1 MYLKLSPEQSKRLR
15 QSFQNNSNAAVKK
28 HKQIAAP
35 EKGAA
40 LCFVHRISDRISLA
54 EENMALKSEKELL
67 EKNIRM
73 VALDLDGTTF
83 DSAGDISEENVRALE
98 EAASRGVH
106 IVVSTGRSYASLPD
120 HIKRVK
126 GIEYAIT
133 SNGAHVNI
141 METGEQIYSD
151 FLDPEAVREIAVLKD
166 ATKADIEVFI
176 DGRAYV
182 DQSYY
187 DDVKENG
194 CAYRNAEYV
203 IWSRRPVP
211 DVTALMLE
219 HCGEIENVNFIYE
232 TLEML
237 GKAKPKVNAIRN
249 ATITSSF
256 PNNLEVGGPH
266 TSKKTALAWLL
277 KELEISADEL
287 MCCGDAPNDIAMVEM
302 AGIGV
307 AVANA
312 WGGLKD
318 HADYITASNDDNGI
332 AKAIDKFVLHR

>member
-1 MYLKLSPEQSKRLR
+1 
-15 QSFQNNSNAAVKK
+15 
-28 HKQIAAP
+28 
-35 EKGAA
+35 
-40 LCFVHRISDRISLA
+40 
-54 EENMALKSEKELL
+54 MAFKSESELL
-67 EKNIRM
+67 KKNITT

-83 DSAGDISEENVRALE
+83 NSAGDISEENVRALE
-98 EAASRGVH
+98 EAAAKGVH
-106 IVVSTGRSYASLPD
+106 IIVSTGRSYSSLPD
-120 HIKRVK
+120 HIKNVR

-141 METGEQIYSD
+141 MATGEQIYSD
-151 FLDPEAVREIAVLKD
+151 YLDPAAVREIAVLKD
-166 ATKADIEVFI
+166 ETGADIEVFI
-176 DGRAYV
+176 EGRAYV

-203 IWSRRPVP
+203 LWSRKPVP
-211 DVTALMLE
+211 DVSALMLE
-219 HCGEIENVNFIYE
+219 NSGEIENVNFIYE

-237 GKAKPKVNAIRN
+237 EEARPKVNAIRN

-277 KELEISADEL
+277 KELKASADEL
-287 MCCGDAPNDIAMVEM
+287 MCCGDAPNDIAMIEM

-312 WGGLKD
+312 WGGLRD
-318 HADYITASNDDNGI
+318 HADFMTASNDDDGV
-332 AKAIDKFVLHR
+332 AKAIDKFVLHK

>member
-1 MYLKLSPEQSKRLR
+1 
-15 QSFQNNSNAAVKK
+15 
-28 HKQIAAP
+28 
-35 EKGAA
+35 
-40 LCFVHRISDRISLA
+40 
-54 EENMALKSEKELL
+54 MAFKSESELL
-67 EKNIRM
+67 KKNITT

-83 DSAGDISEENVRALE
+83 NSAGDISEENVRALE
-98 EAASRGVH
+98 EAAAKGVH
-106 IVVSTGRSYASLPD
+106 IIVSTGRSYSSLPD
-120 HIKRVK
+120 HIKNVR

-141 METGEQIYSD
+141 MSTGEQIYSD
-151 FLDPEAVREIAVLKD
+151 FLDPAAVREIAVLKD
-166 ATKADIEVFI
+166 ETDADIEVFI

-203 IWSRRPVP
+203 LWSRKPVP
-211 DVTALMLE
+211 DVSALMLE
-219 HCGEIENVNFIYE
+219 NSGEIENVNFIYE

-237 GKAKPKVNAIRN
+237 EDARPKVNAIKN

-266 TSKKTALAWLL
+266 TSKKTALTWLL
-277 KELEISADEL
+277 KELKADADEL
-287 MCCGDAPNDIAMVEM
+287 MCCGDAPNDIAMIEM

-318 HADYITASNDDNGI
+318 HADYITASNDDDGV
-332 AKAIDKFVLHR
+332 AMAIEKFVLRRL

>member
-1 MYLKLSPEQSKRLR
+1 
-15 QSFQNNSNAAVKK
+15 
-28 HKQIAAP
+28 
-35 EKGAA
+35 
-40 LCFVHRISDRISLA
+40 
-54 EENMALKSEKELL
+54 MAFKSESELL
-67 EKNIRM
+67 KKNITT

-83 DSAGDISEENVRALE
+83 NSAGDISEENVRALE
-98 EAASRGVH
+98 EAAAKGVH
-106 IVVSTGRSYASLPD
+106 IIVSTGRSYSSLPD
-120 HIKRVK
+120 HIKNVR

-141 METGEQIYSD
+141 MATGEQIYSD
-151 FLDPEAVREIAVLKD
+151 YLDPAAVREIAELKD
-166 ATKADIEVFI
+166 ETGADIEVFI

-203 IWSRRPVP
+203 LWSRKPVP
-211 DVTALMLE
+211 DVSALMLE
-219 HCGEIENVNFIYE
+219 NSKEIENVNFIYE

-237 GKAKPKVNAIRN
+237 EDARPKVNAIKN

-266 TSKKTALAWLL
+266 TSKKTALTWLL
-277 KELEISADEL
+277 EELKASADEL
-287 MCCGDAPNDIAMVEM
+287 MCCGDAPNDIAMIEM

-312 WGGLKD
+312 WGGLRD
-318 HADYITASNDDNGI
+318 HADFMTASNDDDGV
-332 AKAIDKFVLHR
+332 AKAIDKFVLHK

>member
-1 MYLKLSPEQSKRLR
+1 
-15 QSFQNNSNAAVKK
+15 
-28 HKQIAAP
+28 
-35 EKGAA
+35 
-40 LCFVHRISDRISLA
+40 
-54 EENMALKSEKELL
+54 MAFKSESELL
-67 EKNIRM
+67 KKNITT

-83 DSAGDISEENVRALE
+83 NSAGDISEENVRALE
-98 EAASRGVH
+98 EAAAKGVH
-106 IVVSTGRSYASLPD
+106 IIVSTGRSYSSLPD
-120 HIKRVK
+120 HIKNVR

-141 METGEQIYSD
+141 MATGEQIYSD
-151 FLDPEAVREIAVLKD
+151 YLDPAAVREIAVLKD
-166 ATKADIEVFI
+166 ETGADIEVFI
-176 DGRAYV
+176 EGRAYV

-203 IWSRRPVP
+203 LWSRKPVP
-211 DVTALMLE
+211 DVSALMLE
-219 HCGEIENVNFIYE
+219 NSKEIENVNFIYE

-237 GKAKPKVNAIRN
+237 EDARPKVNAIKN

-277 KELEISADEL
+277 KELKASADEL
-287 MCCGDAPNDIAMVEM
+287 MCCGDAPNDIAMIEM

-312 WGGLKD
+312 WGGLRD
-318 HADYITASNDDNGI
+318 HADFMTASNDDDGV
-332 AKAIDKFVLHR
+332 AKAIDKFVLHK

>member
-1 MYLKLSPEQSKRLR
+1 
-15 QSFQNNSNAAVKK
+15 
-28 HKQIAAP
+28 
-35 EKGAA
+35 
-40 LCFVHRISDRISLA
+40 
-54 EENMALKSEKELL
+54 MALKSENELL
-67 EKNIRM
+67 KKTIRI

-98 EAASRGVH
+98 EAASEGVH

-120 HIKRVK
+120 HIKNVR

-151 FLDPEAVREIAVLKD
+151 YLDPHAVVEIAGLKTE
-166 ATKADIEVFI
+166 TKADIEVFI
-176 DGRAYV
+176 NGRAYV

-194 CAYRNAEYV
+194 CVYRNADYV

-211 DVTALMLE
+211 DVTALMLD
-219 HCGEIENVNFIYE
+219 HKDEIENVNFIYE
-232 TLEML
+232 TIEML
-237 GKAKPKVNAIRN
+237 EDARPKVSAIGN

-256 PNNLEVGGPH
+256 PNNLEVGGPD
-266 TSKKTALAWLL
+266 TSKKTALTWLL
-277 KELEISADEL
+277 GELGISADEL
-287 MCCGDAPNDIAMVEM
+287 MCCGDAPNDMAMVEM

-318 HADYITASNDDNGI
+318 HADWITGSNDDNGI
-332 AKAIDKFVLHR
+332 AMAIDKFVLHR

>member
-1 MYLKLSPEQSKRLR
+1 MSGTE
-15 QSFQNNSNAAVKK
+15 
-28 HKQIAAP
+28 
-35 EKGAA
+35 
-40 LCFVHRISDRISLA
+40 DD
-54 EENMALKSEKELL
+54 MALKSEEELL
-67 EKNIRM
+67 KKNIKL

-83 DSAGDISEENVRALE
+83 DSAGDISAENVRALE
-98 EAASRGVH
+98 EAAAKGVH

-120 HIKRVK
+120 HIKCVK

-141 METGEQIYSD
+141 MATGGQIYSD
-151 FLDPEAVREIAVLKD
+151 FLDPAAVREVARLKT
-166 ATKADIEVFI
+166 ATNADIEVFI

-194 CAYRNAEYV
+194 CVYRNADYV
-203 IWSRRPVP
+203 LWSRRPVP

-219 HCGEIENVNFIYE
+219 HSAEIENVNFIWP

-237 GKAKPKVNAIRN
+237 EKARPEIEAIEN

-256 PNNLEVGGPH
+256 PNNLEVGGPD
-266 TSKKTALAWLL
+266 TSKKTALTWLL
-277 KELEISADEL
+277 GELGIGADEL

-312 WGGLKD
+312 WGGLRD
-318 HADYITASNDDNGI
+318 HADWITGSNDDNGI
-332 AKAIDKFVLHR
+332 AMVIDKFILDK

>member
-1 MYLKLSPEQSKRLR
+1 
-15 QSFQNNSNAAVKK
+15 
-28 HKQIAAP
+28 
-35 EKGAA
+35 
-40 LCFVHRISDRISLA
+40 
-54 EENMALKSEKELL
+54 MALKSEKELL

-98 EAASRGVH
+98 EAASEGVH

-120 HIKRVK
+120 HIKNVR

-151 FLDPEAVREIAVLKD
+151 YLDPHAVVEIAGLKTE
-166 ATKADIEVFI
+166 TKADIEVFI
-176 DGRAYV
+176 NGRAYV

-194 CAYRNAEYV
+194 CVYRNADYV

-211 DVTALMLE
+211 DVTALMLD
-219 HCGEIENVNFIYE
+219 HKDEIENVNFIYE
-232 TLEML
+232 TIGMLEE
-237 GKAKPKVNAIRN
+237 ARPKVSAIGN

-256 PNNLEVGGPH
+256 PNNLEVGGPD
-266 TSKKTALAWLL
+266 TSKKTALTWLL
-277 KELEISADEL
+277 GELGISADEL

-318 HADYITASNDDNGI
+318 QADWITGSNDDNGI
-332 AKAIDKFVLHR
+332 AMAVDKFVLHR